1 MWGSW
6 TALAKR
12 ITQPEAIMP
21 AISEADAEV
30 LIEEHLRER
39 GWDLT
44 DFQTTRKRWREHLDG
59 EEADRVFLREG
70 QVLAILEAKK
80 PGKYLWAA
88 LEQAKGYAR
97 TYKKSTGRDVPL
109 LFASDG
115 RIFLRQN
122 LRANTLPEKIS
133 NFPTPP
139 EFWEFFHPQAE
150 ELYGTLRD
158 YQRVAVSQVL
168 AGVQSGRKR
177 MYLQM
182 ATGTGKTITAA
193 GVIAKL
199 WAVGLIRRTLFLV
212 DRDALASQTVNKFKT
227 YLGDNFNIER
237 ATGGK
242 DDKHRDILVTTVQH
256 LAVRNKYLNYEPEHF
271 SVVILDECH
280 RSYFGDWYGVLDHFA
295 KGGAILLG
303 LTATPADKETVNTD
317 RFFTDPG
324 QYRGPI
330 YRYTIRQ
337 GEANPEVSQWERLA
351 ACIHHKLHT
360 NVDLEGVHDMGFDFE
375 PEQLGRAVDV
385 PERNKLIAEKYFE
398 DILGTRQPAKTIV
411 FAASIAHAKNL
422 RYALIEE
429 YNRRNKLPPN
439 EAAAEK
445 FILAVH
451 NEMAGA
457 RELIEEF
464 QKITGPEERKAII
477 EQAHKDPNM
486 APRPIVLVG
495 VGMLDTGIDAP
506 DVEVLLMARP
516 TKSKVLYVQ
525 MKGRGTRKCRETG
538 KDFYKLVDFVDIS
551 RLEPV
556 VTNDTPGVEDEP
568 VEQVEEEI
576 IDRERREGARGP
588 EDKGGSEQEMV
599 IADVAV
605 HLVFSETISP
615 AVLEELRRQVEAQ
628 LRGGLEREGLKQRF
642 AQTIL
647 CWRYFKGTSMPDH
660 AFLATMGFDLRALRD
675 LYGEPEATL
684 EDFIAV
690 ATGEADFDTLHH
702 RREFEKWAL
711 EKGLNREKRE
721 MLLMVCDFKRA
732 NPDITPEQI
741 LRSQWLDQ
749 MGGVP
754 RIKAL
759 FGSLGDLMAMATEA
773 LTLSVGAPIEG
784 EEQDG
789 PNS

>member
-1 MWGSW
+1 M
-6 TALAKR
+6 R
-12 ITQPEAIMP
+12 PINEDEA
-21 AISEADAEV
+21 EL

-39 GWDLT
+39 GWDIT
-44 DFQTTRKRWREHLDG
+44 DFTITRKRWRDHLDG
-59 EEADRVFLREG
+59 EEADRVFLHEG
-70 QVLAILEAKK
+70 QVVAILEAKK
-80 PGKYLWAA
+80 PGKDLWAA

-97 TYKKSTGRDVPL
+97 TYKKNTGHDVPL

-115 RIFLRQN
+115 KVYLRQN
-122 LRANTLPEKIS
+122 LKANTLPERIT
-133 NFPTPP
+133 NFPTPA
-139 EFWEFFHPQAE
+139 EFGEFFRPQAM
-150 ELYGTLRD
+150 ELHGTLRD

-168 AGVQSGRKR
+168 GAVQAGRRR

-199 WAVGLIRRTLFLV
+199 WSVGLIRRALFLV
-212 DRDALASQTVNKFKT
+212 DRDALAVQTVKKFKT
-227 YLGDNFNIER
+227 HLGDNFNIER

-242 DDKHRDILVTTVQH
+242 EDKHRDILITTIQH
-256 LAVRNKYLNYEPEHF
+256 LAVRSKYLNYAPDHF
-271 SVVILDECH
+271 NLVILDECH

-337 GEANPEVSQWERLA
+337 AETNPEVPEWERLA
-351 ACIHHKLHT
+351 ACIHHKFHT

-398 DILGTRQPAKTIV
+398 VIGTREPVKTMV

-429 YNRRNKLPPN
+429 YNRQNKLPPN
-439 EAAAEK
+439 DASAEK
-445 FILAVH
+445 FIVAVH
-451 NEMAGA
+451 NEMPGA

-464 QKITGPEERKAII
+464 QKVTDSAERKAII

-486 APRPIVLVG
+486 KPRPIVLVG

-538 KDFYKLVDFVDIS
+538 KEFYKLVDFVDIT
-551 RLEPV
+551 RLEPAI
-556 VTNDTPGVEDEP
+556 TNDTPGVEDEP
-568 VEQVEEEI
+568 VEQEEEEVI
-576 IDRERREGARGP
+576 ERERRGERGEGEPSAEEKP
-588 EDKGGSEQEMV
+588 PAEQEMV
-599 IADVAV
+599 IADVPV

-628 LRGGLEREGLKQRF
+628 LKPGMEREALKQRF

-647 CWRYFKGTSMPDH
+647 CWRYFKGTGMPDH
-660 AFLATMGFDLRALRD
+660 AFLATMGFDLQSLRD

-684 EDFIAV
+684 EDFVAV
-690 ATGEADFDTLHH
+690 ATGEADFDTLRL

-711 EKGLNREKRE
+711 EKNLNKEQRE
-721 MLLMVCDFKRA
+721 MVLMVCDFKRA

-749 MGGVP
+749 AGGVL
-754 RIKAL
+754 RIKTL
-759 FGSLGDLMAMATEA
+759 FGGLDKLMDLAEEA
-773 LTLSVGAPIEG
+773 LELSAGISVDSEVNHG
-784 EEQDG
+784 E
-789 PNS
+789 NA